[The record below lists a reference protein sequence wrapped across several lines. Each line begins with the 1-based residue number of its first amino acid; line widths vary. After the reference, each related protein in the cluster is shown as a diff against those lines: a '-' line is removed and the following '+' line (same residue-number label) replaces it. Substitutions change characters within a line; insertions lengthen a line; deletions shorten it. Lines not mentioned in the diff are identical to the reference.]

1 MNVAISL
8 IDTYNTN
15 ELKKVDNDK
24 RIIDLEYLK
33 EENKKHGID
42 KEYKLEIIGKSFA
55 FLFILVIIGVSV
67 FFVMNGYNIQAAV
80 SVFVVIVPII
90 TSFIGKRKKRS
101 E

>member
-42 KEYKLEIIGKSFA
+42 KEYKLEIIGTKHYPLSNKVKNMVLKKVFIVRNIFSLLWKYFTIRKFCI
-55 FLFILVIIGVSV
+55 FLFL
-67 FFVMNGYNIQAAV
+67 YQ
-80 SVFVVIVPII
+80 
-90 TSFIGKRKKRS
+90 
-101 E
+101 